1 MTVGDAKP
9 TGKVAAFFDVDGTL
23 VDATIVHYYL
33 YFRRRIMSG
42 ASFKL
47 WYVAFLAKCLY
58 YLVLDKIDR
67 QRFNVVFYRNYAG
80 LLAADVKAMAA
91 DCNRDV
97 VNPRRFE
104 QGASCIEEHRR
115 AGHVTVLV
123 TGSIDFL
130 MAPIAANLGV
140 DDVIAASLVESNGLF
155 TGELTGPPIG
165 MEEKA
170 RRMKQFAEANGIDL
184 EKSHAYGDSMADLP
198 MLETVGLPH
207 AVNPDRSL
215 AATAEARRWSVH
227 RWTVPAC
234 DDRR

>member
-1 MTVGDAKP
+1 VTVGDPNPA
-9 TGKVAAFFDVDGTL
+9 GKVAAFFDVDGTL
-23 VDATIVHYYL
+23 LDTTIVHYYL
-33 YFRRRIMSG
+33 YFRRRLMSG
-42 ASFKL
+42 ISFKL
-47 WYVAFLAKCLY
+47 WYVAFLVKCLY

-80 LLAADVKAMAA
+80 LGVDDVKAMIA
-91 DCNRDV
+91 DCHRDLV
-97 VNPRRFE
+97 IPRRFE
-104 QGASCIEEHRR
+104 QAAACVREHQR
-115 AGHVTVLV
+115 AGHMTVLV

-130 MAPIAANLGV
+130 MLPIAADLGV
-140 DDVIAASLVESNGLF
+140 DEVIAVSLVEANELF

-184 EKSHAYGDSMADLP
+184 ERSHAYGDSTADLP

-207 AVNPDRSL
+207 TVNPDRSL
-215 AATAEARRWSVH
+215 AATAQERGWPVH
-227 RWTVPAC
+227 RWTVPAR